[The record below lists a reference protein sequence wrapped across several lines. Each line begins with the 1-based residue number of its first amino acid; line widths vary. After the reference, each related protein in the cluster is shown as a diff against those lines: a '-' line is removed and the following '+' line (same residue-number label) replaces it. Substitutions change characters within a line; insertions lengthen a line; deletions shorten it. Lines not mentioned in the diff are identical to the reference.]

1 MSQTIWRNIPNL
13 ITLGRI
19 FAVPVLVWLVL
30 IHQLNL
36 AFWLFILAG
45 ISDGLDGF
53 LAKKMNAHTRIGAF
67 LDPIADKFML
77 VSIFVILGLQGFLP
91 IWLVIMVVFR
101 DVGIVVGAFLLEV
114 LIHKLEMAPNFSSK
128 INTTVQIVL
137 AAFVL
142 GIQGLEVANMD
153 VFVDIL
159 VYSTAL
165 TTMWSGAIYL
175 YQWGNTISQANG
187 DG

>member
-1 MSQTIWRNIPNL
+1 MSQTVWLNIPNL

-30 IHQLNL
+30 IQKFDL

-45 ISDGLDGF
+45 ISDGLDGY
-53 LAKKMNAHTRIGAF
+53 LAKKMNAYTRIGAF

-77 VSIFVILGLQGFLP
+77 VSIFVILGVQGFLP
-91 IWLVIMVVFR
+91 IWLVIMGVFR
-101 DVGIVVGAFLLEV
+101 DVGIVVGASLLEV
-114 LIHKLEMAPNFSSK
+114 VTHKLEMAPNFSSK
-128 INTTVQIVL
+128 INTTVQIIL

-142 GIQGLEVANMD
+142 GIQGLEVVHMD
-153 VFVDIL
+153 VFVDVL
-159 VYSTAL
+159 VYGTAL

-175 YQWGNTISQANG
+175 YQWGNTIAQANG